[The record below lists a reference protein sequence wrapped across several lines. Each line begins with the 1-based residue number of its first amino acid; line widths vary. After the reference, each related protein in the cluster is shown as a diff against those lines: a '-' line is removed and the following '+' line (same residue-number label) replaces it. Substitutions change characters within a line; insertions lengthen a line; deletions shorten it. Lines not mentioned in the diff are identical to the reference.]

1 MSNRIAPEAYM
12 GGNLLA
18 GDIFQMLGLPSIGT
32 MTTPLET
39 ITNSVLG
46 PGTYQNF
53 QNAGTKKLLD
63 VFLKGA
69 IGGGKRP
76 RKAQHVASAPK
87 VCRHKYPKRCK
98 CPKGGN
104 IEGAGI
110 FDNLKDYIK
119 LWEPEKILG
128 KVGDLAM
135 GKLVKHALG
144 GSAIAARVNGFV
156 ADPQVQKDIH
166 KLFANAMT
174 DMLVKHEQSGGA
186 IPMDHPIM
194 MELGPAIS
202 GSGRR
207 RMVAGSW
214 TKWLNPLY
222 LAKRALHATHIDRI
236 INKIPIV
243 GNVAA
248 ATGITGGKSI
258 VPFIPQNVRGLR
270 VLISKLR
277 DMPQTEADSDSPFDL
292 QTKLKINPFEL
303 DFLES
308 QIHPKMDPNL
318 IESIYRDLYKKYEF
332 GSRNRVSALA
342 AGRPRGRPRKHPRKG
357 GAAPVFDTAD
367 DGERV
372 GKKYHIEE
380 WGTMEPQ
387 HRQDDEQTEV
397 GSVGGP
403 MTKRERQAKYRAANR
418 DKLREK
424 QRQYRDAKK
433 VKVI

>member
-76 RKAQHVASAPK
+76 RGRRVKGGAQFIPQNVRGIRRIVQSLRQMPHTQTHFGLTGHDLDFIEGQIHQKMHPDTIQGIYQDLYPKYAFGIDNNLEVETLGGKAPK
-87 VCRHKYPKRCK
+87 VCRHKYPNRCK

-104 IEGAGI
+104 IEGSGI

-144 GSAIAARVNGFV
+144 GNAIAARVNGFV

-166 KLFANAMT
+166 KLFSAAMT
-174 DMLVKHEQSGGA
+174 DMLVKHEKAGGR
-186 IPMDHPIM
+186 IPIDHPIM

-248 ATGITGGKSI
+248 ATGITGGK
-258 VPFIPQNVRGLR
+258 
-270 VLISKLR
+270 
-277 DMPQTEADSDSPFDL
+277 
-292 QTKLKINPFEL
+292 
-303 DFLES
+303 
-308 QIHPKMDPNL
+308 
-318 IESIYRDLYKKYEF
+318 
-332 GSRNRVSALA
+332 
-342 AGRPRGRPRKHPRKG
+342 RPRGRPRKVRG
-357 GAAPVFDTAD
+357 GAAPVFDND
-367 DGERV
+367 ESDRMPQ
-372 GKKYHIEE
+372 KYHIEE

-418 DKLREK
+418 EKLREK

>member
-1 MSNRIAPEAYM
+1 MSNRKAPEAYM

-32 MTTPLET
+32 MTTPLQS
-39 ITNSVLG
+39 ITDSVMG
-46 PGTYQNF
+46 PGSYQNF

-76 RKAQHVASAPK
+76 RKARHVASPK
-87 VCRHKYPKRCK
+87 VCRHKYPNRCK
-98 CPKGGN
+98 CPKG
-104 IEGAGI
+104 EGAGI
-110 FDNLKDYIK
+110 FDNLKDYVK
-119 LWEPEKILG
+119 LWEPEKVLGKIGDLALG
-128 KVGDLAM
+128 KV
-135 GKLVKHALG
+135 VKHALG

-174 DMLVKHEQSGGA
+174 DMLVKHEKAGGA

-202 GSGRR
+202 GSGRRR

-222 LAKRALHATHIDRI
+222 LAKRALHATHIDRV

-248 ATGITGGKSI
+248 ATGITGGSL
-258 VPFIPQNVRGLR
+258 VPFIPQNPRGLR
-270 VLISKLR
+270 VLIAKLR
-277 DMPQTEADSDSPFDL
+277 DMPDTLAHFEMSPFDL
-292 QTKLKINPFEL
+292 
-303 DFLES
+303 DFLET
-308 QIHPKMDPNL
+308 QIHPRMDPNL
-318 IESIYRDLYKKYEF
+318 IESMYRDLYKKYEF
-332 GSRNRVSALA
+332 GTRSNAVAIA
-342 AGRPRGRPRKHPRKG
+342 AGRPRGRPRKVRG
-357 GAAPVFDTAD
+357 GAAPDFDNEEAD
-367 DGERV
+367 RMPQ
-372 GKKYHIEE
+372 KYHIEE
-380 WGTMEPQ
+380 WGTLEPPQ
-387 HRQDDEQTEV
+387 HREDDERTEE

-403 MTKRERQAKYRAANR
+403 MTKKERQAKYRHENR
-418 DKLREK
+418 EKLREK
-424 QRQYRDAKK
+424 QRQYREAKK
-433 VKVI
+433 VRVI